1 MPTITITLDKT
12 SEEKKKQLIKNL
24 TREASEIT
32 GYPPE
37 FFFVYIQE
45 FPTENI
51 GVGGKTVME
60 IKNQKKEIK
69 SNVRI

>member
-37 FFFVYIQE
+37 FFFVYIKE
-45 FPTENI
+45 FPTANI
-51 GVGGKTVME
+51 RVGGKTVMA
-60 IKNQKKEIK
+60 IKNQNKK
-69 SNVRI
+69 

>member
-1 MPTITITLDKT
+1 MYKRRLLCQQLQLHLIKQVKK
-12 SEEKKKQLIKNL
+12 KKKQLIKNL
-24 TREASEIT
+24 TREASKIT

-51 GVGGKTVME
+51 GVGGKTGME
-60 IKNQKKEIK
+60 IKNQKKK
-69 SNVRI
+69 

>member
-12 SEEKKKQLIKNL
+12 SEEKKRQLIKNL

-60 IKNQKKEIK
+60 INNQKKK
-69 SNVRI
+69 